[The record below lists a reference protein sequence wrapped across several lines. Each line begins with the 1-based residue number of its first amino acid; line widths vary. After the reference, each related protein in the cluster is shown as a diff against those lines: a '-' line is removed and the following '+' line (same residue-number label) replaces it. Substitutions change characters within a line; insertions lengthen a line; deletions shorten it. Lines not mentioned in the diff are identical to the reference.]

1 MACYRMTFTFTFINL
16 ENLPSWNFTHSVN
29 EVLNVVCYG
38 VLWCA
43 GIITVGNDISQLFVS
58 IVLSYYTGRGH
69 RPRWIALG
77 IYTVVLYCLM
87 TALPH
92 LLYGPGE
99 DALALTVEYGGIVDY
114 NATQEVKS
122 KSESSTL
129 LRRITEGTHND
140 ITYQN
145 LRNYM
150 YWRRVR
156 H

>member
-1 MACYRMTFTFTFINL
+1 MLQDDLYLYLYKFKI
-16 ENLPSWNFTHSVN
+16 LPSWNFTHSVT
-29 EVLNVVCYG
+29 EVLNVVCCV

-87 TALPH
+87 TAMPH

-114 NATQEVKS
+114 NATQEAIS
-122 KSESSTL
+122 KFESSAL
-129 LRRITEGTHND
+129 LRRITEGA
-140 ITYQN
+140 
-145 LRNYM
+145 
-150 YWRRVR
+150 
-156 H
+156 